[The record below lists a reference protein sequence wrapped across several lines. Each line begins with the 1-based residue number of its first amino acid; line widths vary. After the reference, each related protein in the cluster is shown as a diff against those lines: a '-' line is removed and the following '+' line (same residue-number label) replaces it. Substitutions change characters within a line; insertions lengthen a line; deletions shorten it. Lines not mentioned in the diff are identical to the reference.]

1 MPDSCPTWD
10 LTDLYDGIADGA
22 IAADIAACRQEAE
35 QLEAAWQGR
44 LADVDGAALAGLIA
58 DYERILEMLGKT
70 QSHAQLL
77 FAASTT
83 DSQIARHHQSI
94 REASADIGAR
104 LLFIELELAALDDA
118 HVTQLLDTPA
128 LAVWQPWLRRV
139 RAWAPHQLAPDME
152 RMLAERAPSGRGA
165 WVRLFDETAAALRF
179 PFGGADVTE
188 AEILNA
194 LSSPNGDERR
204 TAGESLSTTMK
215 DNERLLSLVLNTI
228 AKDKEVEDRWRG
240 FARPVDSRNLDND
253 VDDDTVD
260 ALVGAVD
267 SRNADLAHRYYRLKA
282 GWMGGETINW
292 WDRNAPLPGGDD
304 RQFSWDEARQL
315 VLGSFAGFDQQMA
328 EQAEPFFSRNWIDA
342 EPRAG
347 KSSGA
352 FSHPV
357 TPSAHPYILMNFSGK
372 SRDVMTLAHE
382 MGHGIHQRLAADR
395 GYLMSDTPLT
405 LAETASVFAEMLAF
419 RRLVDSADDP
429 AIRRR
434 LLAGKVEDMLNTVV
448 RQIAFHNFETR
459 FHDARRNAELTAE
472 EISDIWMETQR
483 AALGPSVVTGD
494 DYRPIWGYIPH
505 FVHTPFYV
513 YAYAFGDCLVNALW
527 QSYQLAQAGGQAAD
541 FVTGY
546 RNLLQAGGTERYDVA
561 LQRFDLDPRDPAFW
575 SLGLDMISGMIDELE
590 GLS

>member
-44 LADVDGAALAGLIA
+44 LADADGAALAGLIA
-58 DYERILEMLGKT
+58 DYERILEMLGKA

-204 TAGESLSTTMK
+204 AAGESLSTTLK

-292 WDRNAPLPGGDD
+292 WDRNAPLPGGGD
-304 RQFSWDEARQL
+304 RQFSWGEARQL
-315 VLGSFAGFDQQMA
+315 VLDSFAGFDQQMA

>member
-44 LADVDGAALAGLIA
+44 LADADGAALAGLIA
-58 DYERILEMLGKT
+58 DYERILEMLGKA

-204 TAGESLSTTMK
+204 AAGESLSTTLK

-282 GWMGGETINW
+282 EWMGGETINW

-315 VLGSFAGFDQQMA
+315 VLDSFAGFDQQMA

>member
-44 LADVDGAALAGLIA
+44 LADADGAALAGLIA
-58 DYERILEMLGKT
+58 DYERILEMLGKA

-204 TAGESLSTTMK
+204 AAGESLSTTLK

-315 VLGSFAGFDQQMA
+315 VLDSFAGFDQQMA

-527 QSYQLAQAGGQAAD
+527 QSYQLAKAGGQAAD
-541 FVTGY
+541 FATGY

-561 LQRFDLDPRDPAFW
+561 LQRFDRNPRDPAFW

>member
-44 LADVDGAALAGLIA
+44 LADADGAALAGLIA
-58 DYERILEMLGKT
+58 DYERILEMLGKA

-204 TAGESLSTTMK
+204 AAGESLSTTLK

-315 VLGSFAGFDQQMA
+315 VLDSFAGFDQQMA

-395 GYLMSDTPLT
+395 GYLLSDTPLT

-527 QSYQLAQAGGQAAD
+527 QSYQLEQAGGQAAD

>member
-44 LADVDGAALAGLIA
+44 LADADGAALAGLIA
-58 DYERILEMLGKT
+58 DYERILEMLGKA

-204 TAGESLSTTMK
+204 AAGESLSTTLK

-315 VLGSFAGFDQQMA
+315 VLDSFAGFDQQMA

-419 RRLVDSADDP
+419 RRLVDSADNP
-429 AIRRR
+429 ATRRR

-527 QSYQLAQAGGQAAD
+527 QSYQLAQVGGQAAD
-541 FVTGY
+541 FVTRY

>member
-44 LADVDGAALAGLIA
+44 LADADGAALAGLIA
-58 DYERILEMLGKT
+58 DYERILEMLGKA

-204 TAGESLSTTMK
+204 AAGESLSTTLK

-315 VLGSFAGFDQQMA
+315 VLDSFAGFDQQMA

-419 RRLVDSADDP
+419 RRLVDSADDS

>member
-44 LADVDGAALAGLIA
+44 LADADGAALAGLIA
-58 DYERILEMLGKT
+58 DYERILEMLGKA

-204 TAGESLSTTMK
+204 AAGESLSTTLK

-282 GWMGGETINW
+282 GWMGGDTINW

-315 VLGSFAGFDQQMA
+315 VLDSFAGFDQQMA

-419 RRLVDSADDP
+419 RRLVDSADDR

>member
-44 LADVDGAALAGLIA
+44 LADADGAALAGLIA
-58 DYERILEMLGKT
+58 DYERILEMLGKA

-204 TAGESLSTTMK
+204 AAGETLSTTLK

-253 VDDDTVD
+253 VDDGTVD

-282 GWMGGETINW
+282 EWMGGETINW

-315 VLGSFAGFDQQMA
+315 VLDSFAGFDQQMA

>member
-10 LTDLYDGIADGA
+10 LTDLYEGIGDDA
-22 IAADIAACRQEAE
+22 IAADLARCRREAE
-35 QLEAAWQGR
+35 RMESAWQGKIGNATPQD
-44 LADVDGAALAGLIA
+44 LATLIA
-58 DYERILEMLGKT
+58 DYEQVLEALGKA

-83 DSQIARHHQSI
+83 DAQIARHHQSI

-104 LLFIELELAALDDA
+104 LLFVELEIAALPSD
-118 HVTQLLDTPA
+118 HVDRLLETA
-128 LAVWQPWLRRV
+128 EFAAWQPWLRRV
-139 RAWAPHQLAPDME
+139 RAFAPHQLSPDME

-165 WVRLFDETAAALRF
+165 WVRLFDETAAGLRF
-179 PFGGADVTE
+179 PFGDAEVTE
-188 AEILNA
+188 AEVLNK
-194 LSSPNGDERR
+194 LSSPDSDERR
-204 TAGESLSTTMK
+204 EAGASLSQTLK
-215 DNERLLSLVLNTI
+215 ANERLLSLVLNTI

-240 FARPVDSRNLDND
+240 FARPVASRNLDND
-253 VDDDTVD
+253 VDDQTVD
-260 ALVGAVD
+260 ALVAAVD
-267 SRNADLAHRYYRLKA
+267 DRNADLSHRYYRLKA
-282 GWMGGETINW
+282 GWMGGDTLNW
-292 WDRNAPLPGGDD
+292 WDRNAPLPSDDD
-304 RQFSWDEARQL
+304 RKFSWDEARQL
-315 VLGSFAGFDQQMA
+315 VLASFDGFDPQMA
-328 EQAEPFFSRNWIDA
+328 AQAEPFFTRNWIDA

-405 LAETASVFAEMLAF
+405 LAETASVFAEMLTF
-419 RRLVDSADDP
+419 RRLVDSTDDP
-429 AIRRR
+429 AIRQR

-448 RQIAFHNFETR
+448 RQVAFHNFETR
-459 FHDARRNAELTAE
+459 FHDARRNAELTSD

-483 AALGPSVVTGD
+483 AALGPAIKTGD

-527 QSYQLAQAGGQAAD
+527 QTYQSAQADGQAAD
-541 FVTGY
+541 FVASY
-546 RNLLQAGGTERYDVA
+546 RSLLQAGGTERYDIA
-561 LQRFDLDPRDPAFW
+561 LQRFGLDPRDPAFW
-575 SLGLDMISGMIDELE
+575 SMGLDMISGMIDELE

>member
-44 LADVDGAALAGLIA
+44 LADADGAALAGLIA
-58 DYERILEMLGKT
+58 DYERILEMLGKA

-204 TAGESLSTTMK
+204 AAGESLSTTLK

-267 SRNADLAHRYYRLKA
+267 SRNADLAHRYYRLNA

-315 VLGSFAGFDQQMA
+315 VLDSFAGFDQQMA

-527 QSYQLAQAGGQAAD
+527 QSYQLEQAGGQAAD

>member
-44 LADVDGAALAGLIA
+44 LADADGAALAGLIA
-58 DYERILEMLGKT
+58 DYERILEMLGKA

-83 DSQIARHHQSI
+83 DSHIARHHQSI

-204 TAGESLSTTMK
+204 AAGESLSTTLK

-315 VLGSFAGFDQQMA
+315 VLDSFAGFDQQMA

-419 RRLVDSADDP
+419 RRLVDSADDR

>member
-22 IAADIAACRQEAE
+22 IAADIASCRQEAE

-44 LADVDGAALAGLIA
+44 LADADGAALAGLIA
-58 DYERILEMLGKT
+58 DYERILEMLGKA

-83 DSQIARHHQSI
+83 ESQIARHHQSI

-204 TAGESLSTTMK
+204 AAGESLSTTLK

-315 VLGSFAGFDQQMA
+315 VLDSFAGFDQQMA

-419 RRLVDSADDP
+419 RRLVDSADNL
-429 AIRRR
+429 ATRRR

>member
-44 LADVDGAALAGLIA
+44 LADADGAALAGLIA
-58 DYERILEMLGKT
+58 DYERILELLGKA

-204 TAGESLSTTMK
+204 AAGESLSTTLK

-315 VLGSFAGFDQQMA
+315 VLDSFAGFDQQMA

-527 QSYQLAQAGGQAAD
+527 QSYQLEQAGGQAAD

>member
-22 IAADIAACRQEAE
+22 IAADIAACWQEAE

-44 LADVDGAALAGLIA
+44 LADADGAALAGLIA
-58 DYERILEMLGKT
+58 DYERILEMLGKA

-118 HVTQLLDTPA
+118 HVIQLLDTPA

-204 TAGESLSTTMK
+204 AAGESLSATLK

-315 VLGSFAGFDQQMA
+315 VLDSFAGFDQQMA

>member
-44 LADVDGAALAGLIA
+44 LADADGAALAGLIA
-58 DYERILEMLGKT
+58 DYERILEMLGKA

-204 TAGESLSTTMK
+204 AAGETLSTTLK

-315 VLGSFAGFDQQMA
+315 VLDSFAGFDQQMA

-357 TPSAHPYILMNFSGK
+357 TPSVHPYILMNFSGK

>member
-104 LLFIELELAALDDA
+104 LLFIELELAALDDV

-419 RRLVDSADDP
+419 RRLIDSADNP
-429 AIRRR
+429 ATRRR

>member
-22 IAADIAACRQEAE
+22 IAVDIAACRQEAE

-44 LADVDGAALAGLIA
+44 LADADGAALAGLIA
-58 DYERILEMLGKT
+58 DYERILEMLGKA

-118 HVTQLLDTPA
+118 HVAQLLDTPA
-128 LAVWQPWLRRV
+128 LALWQPWLRRV

-204 TAGESLSTTMK
+204 AAGESLSATLK

-304 RQFSWDEARQL
+304 RQFSWDEARHL
-315 VLGSFAGFDQQMA
+315 VLDSFAGFDQQMA
-328 EQAEPFFSRNWIDA
+328 EQAEPFFTRNWIDA

-405 LAETASVFAEMLAF
+405 LAETASVFAEMLTF
-419 RRLVDSADDP
+419 RRLVDSADNP
-429 AIRRR
+429 ATRRR

-472 EISDIWMETQR
+472 EISDIWMDTQR

-561 LQRFDLDPRDPAFW
+561 LRRFDLDPRDPAFW

>member
-44 LADVDGAALAGLIA
+44 LADADGAALAGLIA
-58 DYERILEMLGKT
+58 DYERILEMLGKA

-104 LLFIELELAALDDA
+104 LLFIELELAALDEA

-204 TAGESLSTTMK
+204 AAGESLSTTLK

-315 VLGSFAGFDQQMA
+315 VLDSFAGFDQQMA

-483 AALGPSVVTGD
+483 AALGPYVVTGD

-527 QSYQLAQAGGQAAD
+527 QSYQLEQAGGQAAD

>member
-44 LADVDGAALAGLIA
+44 LADADGAALAGLIA
-58 DYERILEMLGKT
+58 DYERILEMLGKA

-204 TAGESLSTTMK
+204 AAGESLSTTLK

-253 VDDDTVD
+253 VDDGTVD

-282 GWMGGETINW
+282 GWMGGDTINW

-315 VLGSFAGFDQQMA
+315 VLDSFAGFDQQMA